1 METDAVIFCKSSTGK
16 RLSRTETWNT
26 ADEALLPSPPF
37 LASECVALQL
47 SPLTNTFRPRSPD
60 FFLACVHVSGVYHRQ
75 QLWSASQLKLGII
88 WFDSELVQQIRFN
101 RIVSFLDSASWET
114 LEALPADCSTG
125 VSYLTGFKLFF
136 HHKLVWKGPFFFYL
150 AALIARDC
158 PSSWSL

>member
-26 ADEALLPSPPF
+26 ADEALFPSPPF

-47 SPLTNTFRPRSPD
+47 SPLTNTFRLRSPD
-60 FFLACVHVSGVYHRQ
+60 FFACVHVSGVYHRQ
-75 QLWSASQLKLGII
+75 QLWSTSQLKLGII
-88 WFDSELVQQIRFN
+88 WFDRELFQQTCFN
-101 RIVSFLDSASWET
+101 RIASFLDSASWET

-125 VSYLTGFKLFF
+125 FKLFF
-136 HHKLVWKGPFFFYL
+136 HHKLVWKGHFFFYL
-150 AALIARDC
+150 AALITRDC